1 MQTLEVIGGKKLEG
15 QVEISGAK
23 NSSLPILISSLLTD
37 KSLML
42 HNIPHL
48 NDVTSMITLLR
59 ELNVDITMHE
69 DLLLQAQADNVTS
82 WTTPYDIV
90 RTMRASIMVIGPC
103 LARFGKAVV
112 SLPGG
117 CLIGSRPID
126 LHLQGLEAMGAKCSV
141 KEGYIHCSAPKGL
154 KGATI
159 DFENKTVTGTEN
171 ILMAATLA
179 KGTTTIKNAACEP
192 EIVDLAN
199 CLELMGAKIQ
209 GQGTEII
216 QVEGVKKLGGAE
228 YTIMPDRI
236 ESGTFLAAAVAT
248 RGHIRITNT
257 SHKYLRNV
265 ITKLKQT
272 GAEINHKDDWIELDM
287 KGKRPKAVSIKTE
300 PYPKF
305 PTDMQAQFMAI
316 NCIAEGESKVQET
329 VFENRFMHA
338 AEMMRMGADI
348 NISNNCAHIKG
359 VNALSGADVIASDLR
374 ASASL
379 IISALVAEG
388 TSNINRV
395 YHIDRGYEFIEE
407 KMQRLGADIVRKIN

>member
-1 MQTLEVIGGKKLEG
+1 MQRLEVNGGNKLEG
-15 QVEISGAK
+15 EVEISGAK

-37 KSLML
+37 QPLML

-69 DLLLQAQADNVTS
+69 DLLLKAQADNVTS
-82 WTTPYDIV
+82 WTAPYDIV
-90 RTMRASIMVIGPC
+90 RTMRASIMVIAPC

-126 LHLQGLEAMGAKCSV
+126 MHLKGLEAMGAKCV
-141 KEGYIHCSAPKGL
+141 IKEGYIHCHAPKGL

-159 DFENKTVTGTEN
+159 HFETKTVTGTEN

-179 KGTTTIKNAACEP
+179 KGTTTIKNAAREP

-199 CLELMGAKIQ
+199 CLKLMGAKIQ
-209 GQGTEII
+209 GHGTDTI
-216 QVEGVKKLGGAE
+216 QVDGVKKLGGAE
-228 YTIMPDRI
+228 YHIMPDRI

-248 RGHIRITNT
+248 KGHIRITNT
-257 SHKYLRNV
+257 SHRYLRNV

-272 GAEINHKDDWIELDM
+272 GAEINYKEGWIELDM
-287 KGKRPKAVSIKTE
+287 KGKRPKAVNIKTA

-316 NCIAEGESKVQET
+316 NCVASGDSKVQET
-329 VFENRFMHA
+329 VFENRFMHTD
-338 AEMMRMGADI
+338 EMKRMGA
-348 NISNNCAHIKG
+348 NITIKNNSAMIKG
-359 VNALSGADVIASDLR
+359 VKSLSGADVIASDLR

-388 TSNINRV
+388 KSNINRV

-407 KMQRLGADIVRKIN
+407 KMQKLGANIIRKIN

>member
-1 MQTLEVIGGKKLEG
+1 MQKLEVTGGKKLEG
-15 QVEISGAK
+15 EVTISGAK

-37 KSLML
+37 QKLVL

-48 NDVTSMITLLR
+48 NDVSSMITLLR

-69 DLLLQAQADNVTS
+69 NISLTTQADNVTS
-82 WTTPYDIV
+82 WTAPYDIV
-90 RTMRASIMVIGPC
+90 RTMRASIMVIAPC
-103 LARFGKAVV
+103 LARFGKAIV

-126 LHLQGLEAMGAKCSV
+126 MHLSGLEAMGAKCFI

-154 KGATI
+154 KGATVSF
-159 DFENKTVTGTEN
+159 DNKTVTGTEN

-199 CLELMGAKIQ
+199 CLIKMGAQIQ
-209 GQGTEII
+209 GQGTETI
-216 QVEGVKKLGGAE
+216 QVDGVKKLGGAE
-228 YTIMPDRI
+228 HTIMPDRI
-236 ESGTFLAAAVAT
+236 ESGTFLAAATAT
-248 RGHIRITNT
+248 RGHIRIKNT
-257 SHKYLRNV
+257 SHKYLKNV
-265 ITKLKQT
+265 ISKLKLA
-272 GAEINHKDDWIELDM
+272 GAEITCKEDWIELDM
-287 KGKRPKAVSIKTE
+287 KGKRPKAVNIKTA

-316 NCIAEGESKVQET
+316 NSIADGNSKVQET
-329 VFENRFMHA
+329 VFENRFMHID
-338 AEMMRMGADI
+338 EMKRMGADI
-348 NISNNCAHIKG
+348 TIDNNCAFIKG
-359 VNALSGADVIASDLR
+359 VKSLSGAEVIASDLR

-407 KMQRLGADIVRKIN
+407 KMQRLGANIVRKID